1 MPEGHTI
8 HRLADDHAE
17 WLAGRKVHVS
27 SPQGRFAAA
36 ATQLDGQQL
45 VATDAFGKHL
55 FHRYADGRSVHIHL
69 GLFGKVRH
77 HPLAARTAPPPPRD
91 TVRYRVQTIGRDA
104 GHAID
109 LIGATACELLD
120 EPQVD
125 AIVARLGPDPIRDDA
140 DPERAWAALQRRSV
154 NIGRAL
160 MDQAVLAGV
169 GNVYRAEVLFVHG
182 LHPDVASR
190 DVDRETWDA
199 MWATLVTWLRRGVKE
214 RRIITVDPKEL
225 GVPRSR
231 IRRADATY
239 VYHQAHCRR
248 CGTAI
253 RRYDLAGRWAYACE
267 TCQPPPRAGR
277 SSTATRKAATRKAP
291 TRKAATR
298 KAATRKATSDPTTRS
313 IPA

>member
-8 HRLADDHAE
+8 HRLALDHSE
-17 WLAGRKVHVS
+17 WFAGRTVRVS
-27 SPQGRFAAA
+27 SPQGRFGPAAA
-36 ATQLDGQQL
+36 QLDGRRL

-55 FHRYADGRSVHIHL
+55 FHRYEDGRSVHIHL
-69 GLFGKVRH
+69 GLFGKVFH
-77 HPLAARTAPPPPRD
+77 HPLAADGVAPPPRD
-91 TVRYRVQTIGRDA
+91 TVRYRVEAGDGAT

-120 EPQVD
+120 EPEVD

-154 NIGRAL
+154 GIGRAL
-160 MDQAVLAGV
+160 MDQSVLAGV

-182 LHPDVASR
+182 LHPDVPAR
-190 DVDRETWDA
+190 DVDRATWDA

-225 GVPRSR
+225 GVSRSR

-248 CGTAI
+248 CGAGI

-267 TCQPPPRAGR
+267 TCQPPPRAARRAPARGR
-277 SSTATRKAATRKAP
+277 ARA
-291 TRKAATR
+291 
-298 KAATRKATSDPTTRS
+298 
-313 IPA
+313 

>member
-1 MPEGHTI
+1 VPEGHTI
-8 HRLADDHAE
+8 HRLADDHAL
-17 WLAGRKVHVS
+17 WLGGQKVRVS

-36 ATQLDGQQL
+36 ASQLDGQRL

-69 GLFGKVRH
+69 GLFGKVFH
-77 HPLAARTAPPPPRD
+77 HTLATGAAPPPPRD
-91 TVRYRVQTIGRDA
+91 TVRYRVEAHGPDG
-104 GHAID
+104 GHVID
-109 LIGATACELLD
+109 LVGATACELLD
-120 EPQVD
+120 EPAVD
-125 AIVARLGPDPIRDDA
+125 AIVARLGPDPIRTDA

-182 LHPDVASR
+182 LHPDVAAR
-190 DVDRETWDA
+190 DVDRATWDA

-225 GVPRSR
+225 GVARSR

-267 TCQPPPRAGR
+267 TCQPPPRGAPR
-277 SSTATRKAATRKAP
+277 RTAEP
-291 TRKAATR
+291 TRRTR
-298 KAATRKATSDPTTRS
+298 T
-313 IPA
+313 

>member
-17 WLAGRKVHVS
+17 WFAGRTVRVS
-27 SPQGRFAAA
+27 SPQGRFSASAA
-36 ATQLDGQQL
+36 QLDGQQL

-69 GLFGKVRH
+69 GLFGKVFH
-77 HPLAARTAPPPPRD
+77 HGLAAGTAPPFPRD
-91 TVRYRVQTIGRDA
+91 TVRYRIETVGRDG

-120 EPQVD
+120 EPEVD

-154 NIGRAL
+154 GIGRAL

-182 LHPDVASR
+182 LHPDVPSR
-190 DVDRETWDA
+190 DVDRPTWDA
-199 MWATLVTWLRRGVKE
+199 VWTTLVTWLRRGVKE

-239 VYHQAHCRR
+239 VYHQERCRR
-248 CGTAI
+248 CGTEI

-267 TCQPPPRAGR
+267 TCQPPPRANRR
-277 SSTATRKAATRKAP
+277 SRP
-291 TRKAATR
+291 
-298 KAATRKATSDPTTRS
+298 
-313 IPA
+313 